1 MGAGLPLRRGAA
13 RPRCDADG
21 GVIVPSATS
30 SQTIGPFWHLIE
42 HSEWADLT
50 RFGAAGARVT
60 LLGSVVDGDGNP
72 VTDAAV
78 ELWQSDPPC
87 DESFPGFGRCR
98 TDQRGEFR
106 FTTVKPGPV
115 PGRGN
120 AQQTPHFAIALH
132 ARGLLKALMTR
143 AYFEGD
149 PLNET
154 DPLLSAVE
162 DPRRRATLLARPESA
177 DRWRLD
183 IRLQRG
189 VHGETET
196 VFLDI

>member
-1 MGAGLPLRRGAA
+1 
-13 RPRCDADG
+13 
-21 GVIVPSATS
+21 VPSATS

-42 HSEWADLT
+42 HPEWADLT

-60 LLGSVVDGDGNP
+60 LTGSVIDGAGNP

-78 ELWQSDPPC
+78 ELWQADPPA
-87 DESFPGFGRCR
+87 DEGFLGFGRCR
-98 TDQRGEFR
+98 TDERGEFR
-106 FTTVKPGPV
+106 FTTVKPGPM

-120 AQQTPHFAIALH
+120 AQQAPHFAIALH

-143 AYFEGD
+143 AYFVGD

-154 DPLLSAVE
+154 DPLLSSIE
-162 DPRRRATLLARPESA
+162 DAKRRATLLAQPESESH
-177 DRWRLD
+177 WRLD

-189 VHGETET
+189 PRGETET